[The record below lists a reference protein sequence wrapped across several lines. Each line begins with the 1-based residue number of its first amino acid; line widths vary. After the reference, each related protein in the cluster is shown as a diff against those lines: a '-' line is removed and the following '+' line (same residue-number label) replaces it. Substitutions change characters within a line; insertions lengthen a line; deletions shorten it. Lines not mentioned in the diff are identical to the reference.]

1 MFSITAFALTFPF
14 TASGMLPGRVVCA
27 FAEAKPIAAKAT
39 MSILLIAFL
48 HNKMQNF
55 ELLGKKVFLN

>member
-55 ELLGKKVFLN
+55 ELL